1 VLNDIGEAI
10 YADNT
15 ILSHAN
21 KILGMTTEATLT
33 GATVT
38 IQTGGEIT
46 DSSWSWVLNT
56 PIWLSS
62 SGLLTQVA
70 PVTGFS
76 LIVAFPISTT
86 KIYINLREPSMPSS
100 GLTEAQVVAMIIG
113 LS

>member
-33 GATVT
+33 GA
-38 IQTGGEIT
+38 IT